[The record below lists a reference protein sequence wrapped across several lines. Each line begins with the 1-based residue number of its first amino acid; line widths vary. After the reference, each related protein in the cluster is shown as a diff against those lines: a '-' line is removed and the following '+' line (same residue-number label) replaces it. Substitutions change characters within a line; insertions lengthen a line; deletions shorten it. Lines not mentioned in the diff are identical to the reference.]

1 MKQDKHRFLRKRP
14 GRKPGKAGSSLAL
27 VMMIGAALVIW
38 VMCIMP
44 LMTTTGTTAIQT
56 EEKYDDYLESRSSIE
71 YCKSELE
78 KIVSI
83 DKKVP
88 RTFAVVRNDSTDT
101 YSAVYKL
108 DDSNFSNP
116 PYSAIIQTDY
126 VSPDTDDKPLSGD
139 AGKNVTAICAVE
151 WVNAENHYKI
161 TIQTYHNGEK
171 GQTYSLIYTLSGSL
185 LIYPESY
192 DSGDALPL
200 SDFVVVDGKMGANQI
215 WNSTITM
222 GTATSGGFSETLRAM
237 KKDPEEEY
245 ASSLEYPA
253 VFKKTAQAAP
263 AGDADFLDPI
273 KEDPVNT
280 EQWREPTP
288 VKANKTPKETGDI
301 WVTVDSDN
309 NIKVHVQ
316 TTTDTLV
323 DNCKIYING
332 EKKDTVPGTGTYC
345 VTVDYYGT
353 NNGTYVEGGTN
364 ILPASGLRMLDT
376 VGDTDFEKKASVTSS
391 ITNVAE
397 RNGKCT
403 VTLANTGYDDVLYG
417 YCTDPDATS
426 CKWSDKPQISD
437 LDRSKTYYF
446 YVCRKAGFE
455 DGEYKKDSAVK
466 YVGMITPMAT
476 TLEAGEDYLM
486 LGLYES
492 YLSDNTYYCLS
503 NESFSTNESLKANQL
518 NVNVSGNYAILNSGS
533 SLSGTQW
540 KAIEAGSNKWKF
552 NHQVDDGD
560 SYLLM
565 SGTYNKWDWPQW
577 SMSLKT
583 VSEFNDASSFSVDLA
598 QGKVQTGISS
608 NGKNSIGSLYLG
620 RSRKIGSW
628 AYSYYYKASS
638 DNSAHIYFLKF
649 PASAPAATKIAPP
662 TPTDYSLGENNK
674 FTFGEWNLLDFV
686 KNYCNADFKSVYAN
700 DKKNPGSLPAG
711 VYYLTTDITVDGIQY
726 CVQLGDLTVNQ
737 AGMPT
742 TLGIECSIS
751 GTDEKK
757 VSITGTGWD
766 AENGG
771 TRWYGYREVAA
782 EGEKPF
788 HWFPAEEGA
797 EFFALRLEYGAYEFA
812 VRDCGSSNYNSIQSG
827 SFPVTIKMN
836 EVTLEENQNIQF
848 LIDSDLVTWYKLPV
862 AKLKENPEQTI
873 QILPSRVHLIYGIGE
888 EGGTNITWSENNDE
902 KVNFYGVIVDGSNY
916 CKDPDGTLH
925 VLGPIPTPVK
935 TTHEGG
941 GTSSMMRGRSLY
953 FMGEWNSINTLG
965 NDVFLTTD
973 LLVLKNDI
981 TGGGRVIVDPYS
993 TSEIL
998 FMSVNGTSTFT
1009 AKTVYKLKSGIDL
1022 CNPDGQYEAI
1032 GSITD
1037 SDVRRSLFQEYP
1049 DYPDLNLDIAYA
1061 NEQQLAHIVSG
1072 ETIEWTNGGKL
1083 SGSKTDS
1090 NGSYVVCAYVTDME
1104 GPVSYKASRVLIAGK
1119 DNTLNVG
1126 ANLTFTTRYLSIDAD
1141 QVVQGAN
1148 NVQFVIKNLG
1158 QDKNWLSAIGEWADI
1173 TKYFSR
1179 TLQVDYEKD
1188 NTKIIY
1194 ADNSVFNVPKQ
1205 ICRYN
1210 DGDNLFGAAK
1220 PQELIVSYGANE
1232 IYNWF
1237 REDKVW
1243 GVYKT
1248 STVKTVDRYI
1258 TLTGGGSSAIDL
1270 NTYLYP
1276 KLKIYANYI
1285 YVDSSIDEIK
1295 LAYEEH
1301 NYIDD
1306 FSGDLLINSQEKG
1319 YSDTE
1324 YLGLFTDNSSDSYKG
1339 TLIYFAKAVT
1349 VYRDDLPGGKATI
1362 NPGFYHIPPTS
1373 GGTSITALVNA
1384 TPLTP
1389 AELKDMSVI
1398 IKPDG
1403 SFSNTGIDT
1412 GIFDN
1417 TSSGLGGFSGGNVG

>member
-1 MKQDKHRFLRKRP
+1 MVNEGNIP
-14 GRKPGKAGSSLAL
+14 S
-27 VMMIGAALVIW
+27 
-38 VMCIMP
+38 
-44 LMTTTGTTAIQT
+44 
-56 EEKYDDYLESRSSIE
+56 
-71 YCKSELE
+71 
-78 KIVSI
+78 
-83 DKKVP
+83 
-88 RTFAVVRNDSTDT
+88 TFAVVKKVAADGNVTYTAYQKIAGDTHAPEHYPYYVDEVTATTDEDDEPRNDDNG
-101 YSAVYKL
+101 KL
-108 DDSNFSNP
+108 
-116 PYSAIIQTDY
+116 
-126 VSPDTDDKPLSGD
+126 
-139 AGKNVTAICAVE
+139 VTAICAVVPDE
-151 WVNAENHYKI
+151 DDPGVYNI
-161 TIQTYHNGEK
+161 TIQTYHSGEK
-171 GQTYSLIYTLSGSL
+171 GQVYTLKYTLSGSL

-192 DSGDALPL
+192 ESGDALPL

-280 EQWREPTP
+280 EQWREPKP
-288 VKANKTPKETGDI
+288 VSAKKTSKEPGDI

-323 DNCKIYING
+323 DNCDIYING
-332 EKKDTVPGTGTYC
+332 QPGNTVPGKGTYC

-353 NNGTYVEGGTN
+353 DADSSNGIANEYNYGEGAVN
-364 ILPASGLRMLDT
+364 ILPATGLRMLDT
-376 VGDTDFEKKASVTSS
+376 VGDTGFSKYTLANNETSS
-391 ITNVAE
+391 INNLSKDNRKETYS
-397 RNGKCT
+397 
-403 VTLANTGYDDVLYG
+403 VTLSAVNNVLYG
-417 YCTDPDATS
+417 YYPYDDPKDVTWSTS
-426 CKWSDKPQISD
+426 NTISGLSGD
-437 LDRSKTYYF
+437 KTYF
-446 YVCRKAGFE
+446 FFICRPAGI
-455 DGEYKKDSAVK
+455 DNQGNYYTDSEPK
-466 YVGMITPMAT
+466 YVGMILPMEPSDSPVSGGNC
-476 TLEAGEDYLM
+476 LV
-486 LGLYES
+486 LGTDTDFWGDES
-492 YLSDNTYYCLS
+492 YYAMNSSSNSGNLGADSLTVKDGYLILNGTSSLTWKAEQNDAGWTFCNGDNYLTMSGSYKWSRWNLSLGTSKSSEAATYYS
-503 NESFSTNESLKANQL
+503 VESAQVSTGIIDGDKKTTGYLQFSPHHAWKPYFNASTSQSTVSFL
-518 NVNVSGNYAILNSGS
+518 NV
-533 SLSGTQW
+533 
-540 KAIEAGSNKWKF
+540 
-552 NHQVDDGD
+552 
-560 SYLLM
+560 
-565 SGTYNKWDWPQW
+565 P
-577 SMSLKT
+577 
-583 VSEFNDASSFSVDLA
+583 
-598 QGKVQTGISS
+598 
-608 NGKNSIGSLYLG
+608 
-620 RSRKIGSW
+620 
-628 AYSYYYKASS
+628 AYQEVAM
-638 DNSAHIYFLKF
+638 
-649 PASAPAATKIAPP
+649 P
-662 TPTDYSLGENNK
+662 TPTNYSLNNRIMEYTQNPIQ
-674 FTFGEWNLLDFV
+674 FARGNIQPSIFIDNL
-686 KNYCNADFKSVYAN
+686 YAN
-700 DKKNPGSLPAG
+700 GAKVTGSLNAG
-711 VYYLTTDITVDGIQY
+711 AYYLTADITVDGIQY

-737 AGMPT
+737 AVMPT

-766 AENGG
+766 ADNGG

-797 EFFALRLEYGAYEFA
+797 ESFALRLEYGAYEFA

-873 QILPSRVHLIYGIGE
+873 QILPSRVRLVYGIGE
-888 EGGTNITWSENNDE
+888 EGGTNITWSENNG
-902 KVNFYGVIVDGSNY
+902 KQVNFYGVIVDGSNY
-916 CKDPDGTLH
+916 CKDPGGTLH

-998 FMSVNGTSTFT
+998 FMSVNGTSTFKE
-1009 AKTVYKLKSGIDL
+1009 KTVYKLKSGINL
-1022 CNPDGQYEAI
+1022 CAPQDGEYEEI
-1032 GSITD
+1032 GLITD
-1037 SDVRRSLFQEYP
+1037 SGVRRSLFQEYP

-1141 QVVQGAN
+1141 QVVQGAD

-1237 REDKVW
+1237 REDKVL

-1295 LAYEEH
+1295 LAYKEH

-1349 VYRDDLPGGKATI
+1349 VYRRDLPGGKATI